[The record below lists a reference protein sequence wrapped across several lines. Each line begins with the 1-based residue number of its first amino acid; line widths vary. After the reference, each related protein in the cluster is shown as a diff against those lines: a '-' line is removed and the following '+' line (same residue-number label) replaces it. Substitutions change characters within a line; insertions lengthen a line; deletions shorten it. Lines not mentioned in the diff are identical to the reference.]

1 MIQMELSQTIET
13 GGRGTVLFMV
23 VGVALMVLALLIVF
37 IWTRRK
43 NAQDDDEYEEEDE
56 YEDDAYEDDAY
67 EDEDGDEKKE

>member
-43 NAQDDDEYEEEDE
+43 NAQDDDEYEEEDGYEDE
-56 YEDDAYEDDAY
+56 YED